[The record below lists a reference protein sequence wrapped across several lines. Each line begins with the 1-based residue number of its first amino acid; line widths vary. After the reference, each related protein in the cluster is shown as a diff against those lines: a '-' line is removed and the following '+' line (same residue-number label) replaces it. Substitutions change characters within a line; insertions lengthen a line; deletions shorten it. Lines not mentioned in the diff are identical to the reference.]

1 MLSVL
6 LTNADLLLCIVVIN
20 TKKLSMEDALSYTDY
35 ILTAIN
41 GNQLYKST
49 VFRFTQ
55 AWECLM
61 WMDKVCVYTSETS
74 NY

>member
-1 MLSVL
+1 
-6 LTNADLLLCIVVIN
+6 
-20 TKKLSMEDALSYTDY
+20 MEDALSYTDY

-61 WMDKVCVYTSETS
+61 WMDKVCVYTSKTS